1 MRRPTCGW
9 PIPDTAP
16 GLPPPAARAIPW
28 GQETEPLLPK
38 APTDPRYRSSRLF
51 GRLWQGYLRRHSGR
65 MALAFLLMVI
75 EGSTLG
81 ALSWLLEPLF
91 DRVFAPGGSAELPLV
106 GAAILGLF
114 LIRAVTSVASKTL
127 LSSIAQRSST
137 GMQVDLLAHILTLDS
152 RFFQDNPPGALME
165 RVVGDTAAVQG
176 VWSSIITGVGRD
188 LIALISLF
196 VVALNI
202 DVQWTLAAL
211 VGAPLLI
218 APAALV
224 QRYIRR
230 KTMQMRHQAGLRATR
245 LDEIFHGIQAIKLN
259 RMETYQTG
267 RFRRIVD
274 QIVRAEVRTVTG
286 RATIP
291 ALIDVVTGIGFF
303 TVLMLGGREIAAGTR
318 TTGEFMAFFTAM
330 ALTFQPIRRLGD
342 QAGIWQI
349 ASASLERIF
358 RLFDT
363 EAAPRPHAGTALPG
377 PDTRIVFDD
386 VRFGYGDRPV
396 LAGLSFTAEARQ
408 MTALVG
414 ASGAGKSTVFHLLT
428 GMAEPEAGAI
438 TLGGVPI
445 DRLSLDALRAQFAV
459 VSQDAMLFDETLR
472 ENITLGRDIDADRL
486 GAALTAAHVS
496 DFVAALP
503 AGVDTPAGPRGSAI
517 SGGQRQRIAIARAL
531 VAGAPV
537 LLLDEATSA
546 LDAASEAVVSEALS
560 RLEHGRTVLVIAHRL
575 ATVREADKIVVM
587 DQGRVVEQGSHDS
600 LLAQGGLYADLYRLQ
615 FKE

>member
-1 MRRPTCGW
+1 M
-9 PIPDTAP
+9 
-16 GLPPPAARAIPW
+16 
-28 GQETEPLLPK
+28 PK
-38 APTDPRYRSSRLF
+38 APTDPRYTSGRLF
-51 GRLWQGYLRRHSGR
+51 ARLWSGYLRPHRLP
-65 MALAFLLMVI
+65 MAGAFVLMVI

-91 DRVFAPGGSAELPLV
+91 DKVFAPGGTDALPLV
-106 GAAILGLF
+106 GAAIFGLF
-114 LIRAVTSVASKTL
+114 LTRALTSVASKTL
-127 LSSIAQRSST
+127 LTSIAQRSST
-137 GMQVDLLAHILTLDS
+137 AMQVDLLAHVLTLES

-176 VWSSIITGVGRD
+176 VWTSLITGVGRD
-188 LIALISLF
+188 MIAL
-196 VVALNI
+196 VALFAVALSI

-211 VGAPLLI
+211 IGAPLLI
-218 APAALV
+218 APAALI

-230 KTMQMRHQAGLRATR
+230 KTLQMRHKAGLRTTR

-259 RMETYQTG
+259 RMEAYQTD
-267 RFRRIVD
+267 RFRRIVGE
-274 QIVRAEVRTVTG
+274 IVRAEVRTVTG

-291 ALIDVVTGIGFF
+291 ALIDVITGIGFF
-303 TVLMLGGREIAAGTR
+303 TVLMLGGREIAEGSR

-363 EAAPRPHAGTALPG
+363 APPPRLLAGSAQV
-377 PDTRIVFDD
+377 TRGAPAIVLED
-386 VRFGYGDRPV
+386 VHFAYDSVPV
-396 LAGLSFTAEARQ
+396 LNGLSFTAEAGQ

-414 ASGAGKSTVFHLLT
+414 ASGAGKSTVFQLLT
-428 GMAEPEAGAI
+428 GMAEPASGQI

-445 DRLSLDALRAQFAV
+445 DQLALADLRGQFAS

-472 ENITLGRDIDADRL
+472 ENVTLGKAIQPATLDT
-486 GAALTAAHVS
+486 ALQAAHVT
-496 DFVAALP
+496 DFLRQFP
-503 AGVDTPAGPRGSAI
+503 AGLDSPAGPRGSAL

-546 LDAASEAVVSEALS
+546 LDAASEAVVAEALA
-560 RLEHGRTVLVIAHRL
+560 RLGAGRTTLVIAHRL
-575 ATVREADKIVVM
+575 ATVREADKIVVL
-587 DQGRVVEQGSHDS
+587 DRGRVVEEGTHAQ
-600 LLAQGGLYADLYRLQ
+600 LLEKGGRYADLYRLQ

>member
-1 MRRPTCGW
+1 M
-9 PIPDTAP
+9 
-16 GLPPPAARAIPW
+16 
-28 GQETEPLLPK
+28 PK
-38 APTDPRYRSSRLF
+38 APTDPRYTSGRLF
-51 GRLWQGYLRRHSGR
+51 ARLWSGYLRPHRLP
-65 MALAFLLMVI
+65 MAGAFVLMVI

-91 DRVFAPGGSAELPLV
+91 DKVFAPGGTDALPLV
-106 GAAILGLF
+106 GAAIFGLF
-114 LIRAVTSVASKTL
+114 LTRALTSVASKTL
-127 LSSIAQRSST
+127 LTSIAQRSST
-137 GMQVDLLAHILTLDS
+137 AMQVDLLAHVLTLES

-176 VWSSIITGVGRD
+176 VWTSLITGVGRD
-188 LIALISLF
+188 MIAL
-196 VVALNI
+196 VALFAVALSI

-211 VGAPLLI
+211 IGAPLLI
-218 APAALV
+218 APAALI

-230 KTMQMRHQAGLRATR
+230 KTLQMRHKAGLRTTR

-259 RMETYQTG
+259 RMEAYQTD
-267 RFRRIVD
+267 RFRRIVGE
-274 QIVRAEVRTVTG
+274 IVRAEVRTVTG

-291 ALIDVVTGIGFF
+291 ALIDVITGIGFF
-303 TVLMLGGREIAAGTR
+303 TVLMLGGREIAEGSR

-363 EAAPRPHAGTALPG
+363 APPPRLLAGSAQV
-377 PDTRIVFDD
+377 TRGAPAIVLED
-386 VRFGYGDRPV
+386 VHFAYDSVPV
-396 LAGLSFTAEARQ
+396 LNGLSFTAEAGQ

-414 ASGAGKSTVFHLLT
+414 ASGAGKSTVFQLLT
-428 GMAEPEAGAI
+428 GMAEPASGQI

-445 DRLSLDALRAQFAV
+445 DQLALADLRGQFAS

-472 ENITLGRDIDADRL
+472 ENVTLGKAIQPATL
-486 GAALTAAHVS
+486 ETALQAAHVT
-496 DFVAALP
+496 DFLRQFP
-503 AGVDTPAGPRGSAI
+503 AGLDSPAGPRGSAL

-546 LDAASEAVVSEALS
+546 LDAASEAVVAEALA
-560 RLEHGRTVLVIAHRL
+560 RLGAGRTTLVIAHRL
-575 ATVREADKIVVM
+575 ATVREADKIVVL
-587 DQGRVVEQGSHDS
+587 DRGRVVEEGTHAQ
-600 LLAQGGLYADLYRLQ
+600 LLEKGGRYADLYRLQ

>member
-1 MRRPTCGW
+1 M
-9 PIPDTAP
+9 
-16 GLPPPAARAIPW
+16 
-28 GQETEPLLPK
+28 PK
-38 APTDPRYRSSRLF
+38 APTDPRYTSGRLF
-51 GRLWQGYLRRHSGR
+51 ARLWSGYLRPHRLP
-65 MALAFLLMVI
+65 MAGAFVLMVI

-91 DRVFAPGGSAELPLV
+91 DKVFAPGGTDALPLV
-106 GAAILGLF
+106 GAAIFGLF
-114 LIRAVTSVASKTL
+114 LTRALTSVASKTL
-127 LSSIAQRSST
+127 LTSIAQRSST
-137 GMQVDLLAHILTLDS
+137 AMQVDLLAHVLTLES

-176 VWSSIITGVGRD
+176 VWTSLITGVGRD
-188 LIALISLF
+188 MIAL
-196 VVALNI
+196 VALFAVALSI

-211 VGAPLLI
+211 IGAPLLI
-218 APAALV
+218 APAALI

-230 KTMQMRHQAGLRATR
+230 KTLQMRHKAGLRTTR

-259 RMETYQTG
+259 RMEAYQTD
-267 RFRRIVD
+267 RFRRIVGE
-274 QIVRAEVRTVTG
+274 IVRAEVRTVTG

-291 ALIDVVTGIGFF
+291 ALIDVITGIGFF
-303 TVLMLGGREIAAGTR
+303 TVLMLGGREIAEGSR

-363 EAAPRPHAGTALPG
+363 APPPRLLAGSAQVARGAPA
-377 PDTRIVFDD
+377 IVLND
-386 VRFGYGDRPV
+386 VHFAYDSMPV
-396 LAGLSFTAEARQ
+396 LNGLSFTAEAGQ

-414 ASGAGKSTVFHLLT
+414 ASGAGKSTVFQLLT
-428 GMAEPEAGAI
+428 GMAEPASGQI

-445 DRLSLDALRAQFAV
+445 DQLALADLRGQFAS

-472 ENITLGRDIDADRL
+472 ENVTLGKAIQPATL
-486 GAALTAAHVS
+486 ETALQAAHVT
-496 DFVAALP
+496 DFLRQFP
-503 AGVDTPAGPRGSAI
+503 AGLDSPAGPRGSAL

-546 LDAASEAVVSEALS
+546 LDAASEAVVAEALA
-560 RLEHGRTVLVIAHRL
+560 RLGAGRTTLVIAHRL
-575 ATVREADKIVVM
+575 ATVREADKIVVL
-587 DQGRVVEQGSHDS
+587 DRGRVVEEGTHAQ
-600 LLAQGGLYADLYRLQ
+600 LLEKGGRYADLYRLQ

>member
-1 MRRPTCGW
+1 M
-9 PIPDTAP
+9 
-16 GLPPPAARAIPW
+16 
-28 GQETEPLLPK
+28 PK
-38 APTDPRYRSSRLF
+38 APTDPRYTSRRLF
-51 GRLWQGYLRRHSGR
+51 ARLWSGYLRPHRLP
-65 MALAFLLMVI
+65 MAGAFGLMVI

-91 DRVFAPGGSAELPLV
+91 DKVFAPGGSAALPLV
-106 GAAILGLF
+106 GAAIFGLF
-114 LIRAVTSVASKTL
+114 LIRAITSVASKTL
-127 LSSIAQRSST
+127 LTSIAQRSST
-137 GMQVDLLAHILTLDS
+137 AMQVDLLAHVLTLET
-152 RFFQDNPPGALME
+152 RFFQENPPGALME

-176 VWSSIITGVGRD
+176 VWTSLITGVGRD
-188 LIALISLF
+188 MIALVSLF
-196 VVALNI
+196 AVALSI
-202 DVQWTLAAL
+202 DVHWTLAAL
-211 VGAPLLI
+211 VGAPLLV
-218 APAALV
+218 APAVLI

-230 KTMQMRHQAGLRATR
+230 KTLQMRHKAGLRTTR

-259 RMETYQTG
+259 RMEAYQTD
-267 RFRRIVD
+267 RFRRIVGE
-274 QIVRAEVRTVTG
+274 IVRAEVRTVTG

-291 ALIDVVTGIGFF
+291 ALIDVITGIGFF
-303 TVLMLGGREIAAGTR
+303 TVLMLGGREIAEGSR

-363 EAAPRPHAGTALPG
+363 APPPRLLAGSAKVAPG
-377 PDTRIVFDD
+377 APAIVLED
-386 VRFGYGDRPV
+386 VHFAYDSLPV
-396 LAGLSFTAEARQ
+396 LNGLSFTAEAGQ

-414 ASGAGKSTVFHLLT
+414 ASGAGKSTVFQLLT
-428 GMAEPEAGAI
+428 GMVEPSAGKI

-445 DRLSLDALRAQFAV
+445 EALSLPDLRGQFAS

-472 ENITLGRDIDADRL
+472 ENVTLGQTVQADTL
-486 GAALTAAHVS
+486 SAALDAAHVS
-496 DFVAALP
+496 DFLRQLP
-503 AGVDTPAGPRGSAI
+503 AGLETPAGPRGSAL

-546 LDAASEAVVSEALS
+546 LDAASEAVVAEALN
-560 RLEHGRTVLVIAHRL
+560 RLGAGRTTLVIAHRL
-575 ATVREADKIVVM
+575 ATVREADKIVVL
-587 DQGRVVEQGSHDS
+587 DHGRVVEQGTHAQ
-600 LLAQGGLYADLYRLQ
+600 LLEIGGHYADLYRLQ

>member
-1 MRRPTCGW
+1 M
-9 PIPDTAP
+9 
-16 GLPPPAARAIPW
+16 
-28 GQETEPLLPK
+28 PK
-38 APTDPRYRSSRLF
+38 APTDPRYASGRLF
-51 GRLWQGYLRRHSGR
+51 GRLWRGYLGKHRLK
-65 MALAFLLMVI
+65 MVLAFLLMVI

-106 GAAILGLF
+106 GAAIFALF
-114 LIRAVTSVASKTL
+114 LVRAVTSVGSKTL
-127 LSSIAQRSST
+127 LTTIAQRSST
-137 GMQVDLLAHILTLDS
+137 AMQVDLLAHVLTLDN
-152 RFFQDNPPGALME
+152 RFFQENPPGALME

-176 VWSSIITGVGRD
+176 VWSSVITGVGRD
-188 LIALISLF
+188 MIALLSLF
-196 VVALNI
+196 AVALSI
-202 DVQWTLAAL
+202 DVHWTLAAL
-211 VGAPLLI
+211 IGAPLLI
-218 APAALV
+218 APAALI

-259 RMETYQTG
+259 QMEGYQTD

-274 QIVRAEVRTVTG
+274 TIVRAEVRTTLG

-291 ALIDVVTGIGFF
+291 ALIDVITGIGFF
-303 TVLMLGGREIAAGTR
+303 TVLMLGGREIAEGSR

-363 EAAPRPHAGTALPG
+363 VPPARPNAGKATRAPGLPTIALE
-377 PDTRIVFDD
+377 D

-396 LAGLSFTAEARQ
+396 LEGLSFTAEAGK

-414 ASGAGKSTVFHLLT
+414 ASGAGKSTVFQLLT
-428 GMAEPEAGAI
+428 GMAEPASGRI

-445 DRLSLDALRAQFAV
+445 DHLTLEDLRAEFAV

-472 ENITLGRDIDADRL
+472 ENVTLGRDLADERL
-486 GAALTAAHVS
+486 GAALQAAHVS
-496 DFVAALP
+496 DFVKALP
-503 AGVDTPAGPRGSAI
+503 QGLDTPAGPRGSAL
-517 SGGQRQRIAIARAL
+517 SGGQRQRVAIARAL

-546 LDAASEAVVSEALS
+546 LDAASEAVVSEALT
-560 RLEHGRTVLVIAHRL
+560 RLGQGRTTLVIAHRL
-575 ATVREADKIVVM
+575 ATVREADKIVVL
-587 DQGRVVEQGSHDS
+587 DRGRVVEEGTHDS
-600 LLAQGGLYADLYRLQ
+600 LLAKGGLYADLYRLQ
-615 FKE
+615 FKD